1 MKIIVLNAGSGS
13 QKCSLFE
20 LPIGPLSDEPYDPI
34 WEAKLDS
41 TAPDQPE
48 GKLVIRISRRGEDIE
63 AGYMDEES
71 TTAQRTERL
80 LRMLW
85 EEPAKI
91 VSQATAFDVM
101 G

>member
-1 MKIIVLNAGSGS
+1 MKIAVLNAGSGS

-20 LPIGPLSDEPYDPI
+20 LPIGPLSDEPHDPI

-63 AGYMDEES
+63 AGCIGGHRRN
-71 TTAQRTERL
+71 ARL
-80 LRMLW
+80 PR
-85 EEPAKI
+85 
-91 VSQATAFDVM
+91 
-101 G
+101 